1 MMKEKKVIRVDSWR
15 PESRGELNELLAQGW
30 EIVDVKNEN
39 HETCHNPAVGSDQ
52 TLFYE
57 LEKN

>member
-1 MMKEKKVIRVDSWR
+1 MATEKKIVRVDSWR
-15 PESRGELNELLAQGW
+15 PESRDELNKLLEQGW
-30 EIVDVKNEN
+30 EIFDVKNEN
-39 HETCHNPAVGSDQ
+39 HETCHNPAVGSNQ